1 MEVDLM
7 KKFLVLLTAAL
18 FSGSMTLTPAHAA
31 DTDVLTNI
39 LESMDQIVC
48 SSPKK
53 LLPFYKK
60 DALLMEDDTPIILE
74 ERVED
79 FERMIAEFEEMKCS
93 TTRTTISGKMGEK
106 VGYLA
111 VDETVSV
118 SSRLS
123 TNDRQHS
130 FCNYVFEKEGSRW
143 KVALQHCSRLPDYT
157 IEPHEDALQFYHNPV
172 Y

>member
-1 MEVDLM
+1 M
-7 KKFLVLLTAAL
+7 KKLIVLFIAAL
-18 FSGSMTLTPAHAA
+18 FSGTFALKSAHAA
-31 DTDVLTNI
+31 DTDVFTNI
-39 LESMDQIVC
+39 LDTMDKTIC

-60 DALLMEDDTPIILE
+60 DAVLMEDDTQVNLE
-74 ERVED
+74 ERVDD

-93 TTRTTISGKMGEK
+93 TTRIVMGGKAGEK
-106 VGYLA
+106 VGYLV
-111 VDETVSV
+111 VDETVNV
-118 SSRLS
+118 RSRLS

-130 FCNYVFEKEGSRW
+130 FCNYVFEKEGTRW

-157 IEPHEDALQFYHNPV
+157 IDPNEDALQFYHNPV